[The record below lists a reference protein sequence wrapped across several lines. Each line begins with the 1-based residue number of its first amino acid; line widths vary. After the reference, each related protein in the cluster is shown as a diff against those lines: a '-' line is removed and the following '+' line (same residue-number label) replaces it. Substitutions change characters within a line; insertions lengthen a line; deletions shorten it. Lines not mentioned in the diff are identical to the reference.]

1 MNDHTVF
8 NAQAEDRNV
17 PACELMATWSARL
30 DGKTVATFDC
40 FDTVFWRGVVAPND
54 VYFALAEDPLFVEH
68 RIGARVRMA
77 AETHARTNGYFA
89 NRTSETTL
97 EQIYAQC
104 APNAHKSVIA
114 DLAEREVQKEIEIGF
129 VFEPVLAMMRE
140 AKARGLAVAIVSDTY
155 YTEAQLR
162 RILFATAPEL
172 ETLIDRV
179 FCSSAFGMNK
189 SSGLWPIV
197 IEKLGV
203 PAGEILHTGDN
214 PVADYAAPVSFGV
227 QALHFVQHDDAM
239 ARAARQRM
247 IAARMLFP
255 AIRATQAAPSLFHGL
270 QALQTRRVWQQDEK
284 VGYWTV
290 GPIVH
295 SLARYLLDEYRA
307 LAANGKPH
315 KLAFLM
321 RDAHLV
327 HQACRQMSSDW
338 QGGAAFLS
346 RYTAIA
352 SSFDTKLAIE
362 RYAVQHAAPNV
373 LHVICDQMLMPPELK
388 QEVLERCVASG
399 DPVPEFK
406 KIVVEPAVS
415 KVIMRQSA
423 ELRAR
428 LFRHLQRSVGL
439 KLGETLV
446 LADNGYYG
454 TIQRAIGDVFK
465 RHFNVDVVGRYL
477 FTMDSPGSHL
487 TRQALIDPS
496 WADETVIESLIAHI
510 GDFEQ
515 MCSIKTGSV
524 IGYEADGTPILAEL
538 IKNDAQID
546 TQETI
551 QRACLEFIR
560 DVERVAP
567 MHLPKLTRENLR
579 VNAAIEVARM
589 VYLPE
594 EEEIARSA
602 RSVFELNAG
611 TDVAFGVANIDAGI
625 KGLRERGPFYMRS
638 VGKGFRTGYPS
649 EMRFAGIDQ
658 AIFLMA
664 IRRHRLDFTIEDTSY
679 RSMEIPALF
688 VRGNESATQTLSAR
702 ATFDGYYSVVLPR
715 SEFDTALLIGRELSL
730 LQLESAVSIPA
741 SRLDTASEHDLQRP
755 LNLGAE
761 IIFDGMKEREA
772 GIYEVSPG
780 GLIYLPASHER
791 EPQVMRL
798 IFRPLAKAR
807 AAQLAN
813 AA

>member
-1 MNDHTVF
+1 
-8 NAQAEDRNV
+8 
-17 PACELMATWSARL
+17 
-30 DGKTVATFDC
+30 
-40 FDTVFWRGVVAPND
+40 
-54 VYFALAEDPLFVEH
+54 
-68 RIGARVRMA
+68 
-77 AETHARTNGYFA
+77 
-89 NRTSETTL
+89 
-97 EQIYAQC
+97 
-104 APNAHKSVIA
+104 
-114 DLAEREVQKEIEIGF
+114 
-129 VFEPVLAMMRE
+129 
-140 AKARGLAVAIVSDTY
+140 
-155 YTEAQLR
+155 
-162 RILFATAPEL
+162 
-172 ETLIDRV
+172 
-179 FCSSAFGMNK
+179 MNK
-189 SSGLWPIV
+189 ASGLWRVV

-203 PAGEILHTGDN
+203 SAGEILHTGNN
-214 PVADYAAPVSFGV
+214 PIADYAAPTAFGV
-227 QALHFVQHDDAM
+227 QEVHFAQHDEAM
-239 ARAARQRM
+239 AKTARQRM

-270 QALQTRRVWQQDEK
+270 QALQTKHQWQQDEK
-284 VGYWTV
+284 VDYRTV
-290 GPIVH
+290 SPTVH
-295 SLARYLLDEYRA
+295 SLARYLLDEYRTLSA
-307 LAANGKPH
+307 SGKPH

-327 HQACRQMSSDW
+327 HPACKQMSSDW
-338 QGGAAFLS
+338 QGGAVYLS

-352 SSFDTKLAIE
+352 SSFDSKLAIE
-362 RYAVQHAAPNV
+362 RYAVQHAGPNV

-388 QEVLERCVASG
+388 QDVLQRCIQSG

-415 KVIMRQSA
+415 KIIMRQSA
-423 ELRAR
+423 ELRAPVPSFAALGR
-428 LFRHLQRSVGL
+428 AEARRNACARRQWLLRHHPARHQRRVQAAFQCRCRRPLSLYDGF
-439 KLGETLV
+439 
-446 LADNGYYG
+446 A
-454 TIQRAIGDVFK
+454 R
-465 RHFNVDVVGRYL
+465 
-477 FTMDSPGSHL
+477 SHL

-515 MCSIKTGSV
+515 MCSIRTGSV
-524 IGYEADGTPILAEL
+524 IGYETDGTPILADL
-538 IKNDAQID
+538 IKDDAQID

-560 DVERVAP
+560 DVESVAP
-567 MHLPKLTRENLR
+567 MRLSKLTRENLR

-594 EEEIARSA
+594 EEEIARST
-602 RSVFELNAG
+602 RSVFKLNAG

-625 KGLRERGPFYMRS
+625 KGLCERGPFYMRS

-664 IRRHRLDFTIEDTSY
+664 IRRHRLDFTIDDTSY

-688 VRGNESATQTLSAR
+688 VRGNESVTQTLSAR

-715 SEFDTALLIGRELSL
+715 SEFDTALLIGRKLSL

-755 LNLGAE
+755 LNQGTE
-761 IIFDGMKEREA
+761 IIFDGMKKREP

-780 GLIYLPASHER
+780 GLIYLPASYER

-798 IFRPLAKAR
+798 IFRPLAKAH

-813 AA
+813 AE